1 MIDAIYSLLK
11 KEVKYYKVPVVDL
24 IAIQSNDPFKVLIS
38 ALLSARTKDEVTLKA
53 AERLFSV
60 VKNADDL
67 EKIPLKTLEKIIYPV
82 GFYKTKS
89 KNLMELPSV
98 LRKEF
103 NGNIPSSVE
112 ELILLPGVGR
122 KTANLVVGA
131 GFGKPAICVDTHVHR
146 ILNRIGYVKTKNPQ
160 ETENALRKKLPHQ
173 YWISINSILVAYGQ
187 HTCVPISPFC
197 SRCPIERYCKKIGVV
212 RKR

>member
-122 KTANLVVGA
+122 KTEGNTIR
-131 GFGKPAICVDTHVHR
+131 F
-146 ILNRIGYVKTKNPQ
+146 
-160 ETENALRKKLPHQ
+160 
-173 YWISINSILVAYGQ
+173 
-187 HTCVPISPFC
+187 
-197 SRCPIERYCKKIGVV
+197 
-212 RKR
+212 